1 MKQTPAVD
9 ISYRPH
15 IPSHMKIGER
25 GQVTIPQ
32 HHRRRFGLK
41 PAMAVEFVD
50 LDGKLVLQKAGARH
64 KSGIRKFYGVLGLKN
79 VRTDD
84 LMKELRGR

>member
-1 MKQTPAVD
+1 
-9 ISYRPH
+9 
-15 IPSHMKIGER
+15 MKIGER

-41 PAMAVEFVD
+41 PATNVEFVD
-50 LDGKLVLQKAGARH
+50 MDGKLVLQKASRRH

-84 LMKELRGR
+84 LMKEMRGR

>member
-1 MKQTPAVD
+1 MKV
-9 ISYRPH
+9 S
-15 IPSHMKIGER
+15 ER
-25 GQVTIPQ
+25 GQMAIPQ
-32 HHRRRFGLK
+32 HYRRRFGLK

-50 LDGKLVLQKAGARH
+50 LDGKLLLRKAGAHH

-84 LMKELRGR
+84 LMKKLRGR